1 MRNVKCCAIQYEI
14 ELSSFPAVNG
24 LGCKLSVHLLLPFQT
39 VTKVNLM
46 LPHRL

>member
-1 MRNVKCCAIQYEI
+1 MSNIV
-14 ELSSFPAVNG
+14 LSSMKLNSAPFLLSVNG
-24 LGCKLSVHLLLPFQT
+24 LGCKFSVHLLLPFQT